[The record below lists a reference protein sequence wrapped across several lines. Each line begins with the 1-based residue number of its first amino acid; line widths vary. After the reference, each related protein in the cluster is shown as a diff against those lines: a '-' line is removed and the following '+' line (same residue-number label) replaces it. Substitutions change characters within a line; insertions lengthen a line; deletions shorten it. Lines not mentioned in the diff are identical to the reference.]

1 MTSRVP
7 GPIRTGPRGAAAAGQ
22 VAQELGGVVR
32 HRDPGGQGVAGGLG
46 RGDADH
52 RAQPGPGPDPGG
64 LGQHPGLPGPGRRVD
79 HRDEPPVGQDGE
91 RGSGLV
97 LAQPATR
104 ARILRVARAL
114 RVARVCASG

>member
-52 RAQPGPGPDPGG
+52 RAQSGLGPDAGG
-64 LGQHPGLPGPGRRVD
+64 FGQDAGLPGPGGRVEQ
-79 HRDEPPVGQDGE
+79 RDELAVGQRGE
-91 RGSGLV
+91 RGGGLV
-97 LAQPATR
+97 LAQPAIR
-104 ARILRVARAL
+104 ARVLCGA
-114 RVARVCASG
+114 RVARVSG